1 MHEIFRQRLS
11 QWVEQGRLRRLR
23 DEGSLDS
30 RRAQRDGRE
39 LVNFGSNSYLGL
51 ERHPA
56 VTAAAAAAAESTSS
70 TSSRL
75 ICGGSPLLSRLEEE
89 TAAWKGSEAC
99 LVLNSGFQANITLL
113 PALAGR
119 HDRILADRLAHA
131 SLIDGA
137 KLSGAELLRFP
148 HNDLDALQELLQK
161 PATGQVFVVSETVFS
176 MDGDMPDLP
185 RLAALCRSYG
195 AFLYLDDAHGAGICG
210 PEGSGPAH
218 GLGADLLLGTYSKA
232 LGSFGAYACL
242 SAELKEYLVNSC
254 RGLIYSTALP
264 PAVPAASLAALS
276 IVRSEEGQALRHRLL
291 ALGNE
296 LRRLLRDGGLDIR
309 HDPTP
314 IVPVPC
320 GDEAATLRLAAAL
333 AEEGFLCPAIRPPTV
348 PEGSCR
354 LRLSLTAAH
363 LDRDIRE
370 LAAAILRHHPGLRIQ
385 NSKFKIQENTSKIQ
399 E

>member
-218 GLGADLLLGTYSKA
+218 GLGADLLLGTYSK
-232 LGSFGAYACL
+232 
-242 SAELKEYLVNSC
+242 VNSC